1 MQNKLKQLSE
11 FFLIGVL
18 AIIPIVV
25 VIQVVLLTKRLI
37 EDLFFSVYGSVD
49 SYLFTFM
56 IFAIVLVALSYIGY
70 SIVQSR
76 RSIII
81 STVDLL
87 MAKIP
92 LLNTVYRISKKVIN
106 MFSGSDSDGKKE
118 VVYIEYPK
126 DGLWVPAYVT
136 NRSDDWYV
144 LFVPTSPNPT
154 SGFTVLVHQSKV
166 IKSELNIEEVT
177 SFIVSIGADFP
188 KSEEIAKLPH

>member
-1 MQNKLKQLSE
+1 MLNKLKQLSE

-87 MAKIP
+87 MSKIP
-92 LLNTVYRISKKVIN
+92 LLNTVYRISK
-106 MFSGSDSDGKKE
+106 
-118 VVYIEYPK
+118 
-126 DGLWVPAYVT
+126 
-136 NRSDDWYV
+136 
-144 LFVPTSPNPT
+144 
-154 SGFTVLVHQSKV
+154 
-166 IKSELNIEEVT
+166 
-177 SFIVSIGADFP
+177 
-188 KSEEIAKLPH
+188 

>member
-1 MQNKLKQLSE
+1 MLNKLKQLSE

-136 NRSDDWYV
+136 NRSDEWYV

-166 IKSELNIEEVT
+166 IKSELNIVVT
-177 SFIVSIGADFP
+177 
-188 KSEEIAKLPH
+188 L